1 MKKLLLISSFFVSL
15 SSYDFGIKINEF
27 NSSEVDSYFNY
38 EYGKSRPYTCNL
50 RSSFLPNTK
59 KGEIFKKMFGN
70 KKAYKSLRS
79 LACNIDENNYFLWLI
94 FKDDILKQIKYEL
107 NKNYEDLKQELLF
120 KYELIKENKVNL
132 DDYYISDYDEFE
144 IGINTKCN
152 AKYCRDFSIFKIS
165 DEIELVLIN
174 ANFNNIKKSSII
186 IRAKDLKELYDKN
199 KF

>member
-1 MKKLLLISSFFVSL
+1 MKKLLLISSIFASL
-15 SSYDFGIKINEF
+15 SAYDFGLKINEF
-27 NSSEVDSYFNY
+27 NTSEVDSYFNY
-38 EYGKSRPYTCNL
+38 EYGKSRSYTCNL

-59 KGEIFKKMFGN
+59 KGEIFKRMFGD

-79 LACNIDENNYFLWLI
+79 LACSIDENNYFLWLI

-107 NKNYEDLKQELLF
+107 SKDYEDLKQELSF
-120 KYELIKENKVNL
+120 KYELIKVNKVNL

-144 IGINTKCN
+144 IGINTECN

-165 DEIELVLIN
+165 DEIELILIN
-174 ANFNNIKKSSII
+174 ANFNNLKKSSII